1 MRIALPVADN
11 LVAGTED
18 GEKIRIYEVSGNEV
32 KLVEEYDNPAL
43 KTDAEMSREI
53 LMIRSIMQRGAKT
66 LITSRI
72 GLPGLRLL
80 KGCGKVYITEKISV
94 TEAIYNFTSGNLKK
108 V

>member
-1 MRIALPVADN
+1 
-11 LVAGTED
+11 
-18 GEKIRIYEVSGNEV
+18 
-32 KLVEEYDNPAL
+32 
-43 KTDAEMSREI
+43 MSREI

-94 TEAIYNFTSGNLKK
+94 TEAS
-108 V
+108 